1 MTIRAGILILFS
13 IALLAR
19 AQELKVDLSKY
30 SAKCGVVIRTNGLL
44 LEAAWSMADGEVGR
58 MQLNFQAGGPLIE
71 LLGTSKSAWGP
82 PQPVLTNV
90 QPVFFTTVGTR
101 VPPGGRPPE
110 MTKWNVFF
118 DNPSKRPHQDFASAL
133 ELKRVSVT
141 SVGRHATIA
150 VGDMT
155 IGNFHGELQFTIYP
169 GSRLLHVEAVVAT
182 EEDDRAFIYDAGLV
196 GENPGWR
203 EIAWKTT
210 DTAQLTRMAVSSHY
224 PARNLAVQHRM
235 IIAESAN
242 GSLACFPPPHQFH
255 FPRDWTDNLKFNWF
269 GQNYRTNGIPY
280 GLGIRQ
286 VADGGRAFEP
296 WFNAPPGTKQR
307 LGVFYLLTSKNADEA
322 YRETLRYTRG
332 DRFVKLPGHITFT
345 THYHMAVAVE
355 AMKRNFSGRP
365 EFVDVFKEM
374 GVNAVHIA
382 DFHGDGHQ
390 NDPGPLRLPE
400 MEAMFKECRRLSD
413 KDFLLVPG
421 EEISGILGIAEPGK
435 HPGHWMSLF
444 PKPVYFIQQRPADK
458 PFVTDE
464 PKFGKVYRVGSRQD
478 MIDLL
483 RQEHGLGWVAHPRI
497 KASSWT
503 PDIFRKEDFYL
514 SDFWLGAAWKAM
526 PADLS
531 RERLGER
538 SLNLL
543 NDMANWGQRKYMPG
557 EVDVFKID
565 HTHELYGH
573 MNINYVRLKRV
584 PRFDE
589 GWKPIMDAL
598 RRGQFFVTTG
608 EILIREYTLN
618 GKESGE
624 TVRAP
629 SRSDLRIALDWTF
642 PLRFAEAITGDG
654 TQVFRDRVD
663 LSDTTAFG
671 TRTLQLHPQLQNR
684 KWLRFE
690 VWDIASNG
698 AFTQPIWLE

>member
-1 MTIRAGILILFS
+1 MTIRAIPSILFS
-13 IALLAR
+13 FASLAC
-19 AQELKVDLSKY
+19 AQDLKVDLSGY
-30 SAKCGVVIRTNGLL
+30 NPNCGVIIRTNGLL
-44 LEAAWSMADGEVGR
+44 LEAAWPMEQGEAGR
-58 MQLNFQAGGPLIE
+58 MQLNFRAGGPLIE
-71 LLGTSKSAWGP
+71 LLGTSKSTWGP
-82 PQPVLTNV
+82 PLPVVTNL
-90 QPVFFTTVGTR
+90 QPVFFMTAGTR
-101 VPPGGRPPE
+101 VPASGRPPD
-110 MTKWNVFF
+110 MSKWNVFF

-133 ELKRVSVT
+133 DPKHVSV
-141 SVGRHATIA
+141 SGAGRQATIA
-150 VGDMT
+150 IGDLT
-155 IGNFHGELQFTIYP
+155 IGNFRGELHFTLYP
-169 GSRLLHVEAVVAT
+169 GARLLHVEAVVAT
-182 EEDDRAFIYDAGLV
+182 DEDDRAFIYDAGLV

-203 EIAWKTT
+203 EIAWKTQ
-210 DTAQLTRMAVSSHY
+210 DTARLTRIAVSGHY
-224 PARNLAVQHRM
+224 PNRLLAVQHRM

-242 GSLACFPPPHQFH
+242 GALACFPPPHQFH

-269 GQNYRTNGIPY
+269 GQNYRMNGMPY

-296 WFNAPPGTKQR
+296 WFNAPPGTRQR

-322 YRETLRYTRG
+322 FRDTLRYTRD
-332 DRFVKLPGHITFT
+332 DRFAKLPGHVTFT

-365 EFVDVFKEM
+365 EFVDVFKDM

-390 NDPGPLRLPE
+390 NDRGPLRLPE
-400 MEAMFKECRRLSD
+400 MEAMFKECRRLSEPN
-413 KDFLLVPG
+413 LLLIPG

-444 PKPVYFIQQRPADK
+444 PKPIYFIQQRPADK

-514 SDFWLGAAWKAM
+514 SDFWLGAAWKGM

-538 SLNLL
+538 ALDLF

-557 EVDVFKID
+557 EVDVFKIERS
-565 HTHELYGH
+565 HELYGH
-573 MNINYVRLKRV
+573 MNINYVRLKRL
-584 PRFDE
+584 PRFED
-589 GWKPIMDAL
+589 GWQPIMDAL

-624 TVRAP
+624 IVRAP
-629 SRSDLRIALDWTF
+629 TRSDLRIALDWTF
-642 PLRFAEAITGDG
+642 PLRFAEVITGDG
-654 TQVFRDRVD
+654 TQVFRESID
-663 LSDTTAFG
+663 LSDSTAFG
-671 TRTLQLHPQLQNR
+671 TRTLQMRPQLQGR
-684 KWLRFE
+684 KWVRFE

-698 AFTQPIWLE
+698 AFTQPIWLD